1 MMYRKKRFFSAIFIL
16 SSFLFISQITVA
28 QVQSLDNLRLS
39 SNTSMTVTGELQFSE
54 KGGDIVTAK
63 EGCNSHIAFAE
74 GSDWSNASDD
84 QFIDGMVKVMH
95 DQPFTFPIGAKGQ
108 YHPIT
113 ISGGANTMA
122 AYIAKNPSK
131 IKGTSALRN
140 QHSDH
145 SPVVDKMK
153 TNGYWLIQGGSATG
167 ISLSWNMADNMATL
181 TDDVDRLSIIGFK
194 NGSWT
199 VVASTLEN
207 SNSLFEGQK
216 QSLIA
221 GTISTSSDLIPN
233 EFDYFT
239 LGTVTTVTNSEQNT
253 LSVYPNP
260 VLADESI
267 TVEYNLNSDSGVL
280 QVIST
285 NGLLLSE
292 RTISNSR
299 GTVTSLNLPRNPGTY
314 LVRIVGSNG
323 IAKEKK
329 MVVLSF

>member
-1 MMYRKKRFFSAIFIL
+1 MYRKKRFFSAILIL
-16 SSFLFISQITVA
+16 SSFLFFSQITIA

-39 SNTSMTVTGELQFSE
+39 NNTSMTITGELQFSQN
-54 KGGDIVTAK
+54 GGEITTAK
-63 EGCNSHIAFAE
+63 ENCNSHIGFAE
-74 GSDWSNASDD
+74 GSGWSNASDD

-95 DQPFTFPIGAKGQ
+95 DRSFTFPIGANGE
-108 YHPIT
+108 YHPIA

-131 IKGTSALRN
+131 ITGTRALRN
-140 QHSDH
+140 QYSDQ
-145 SPVVDKMK
+145 STIVDKVK
-153 TNGYWLIQGGSATG
+153 SNGYWIIQGSNATS
-167 ISLSWNMADNMATL
+167 ISLSWNRADNMAAL
-181 TDDVDRLSIIGFK
+181 TDNVEQLSILGYK

-199 VVASTLEN
+199 VVSSTLDIN
-207 SNSLFEGQK
+207 NTLFEGK
-216 QSLIA
+216 EQSLA
-221 GTISTSSDLIPN
+221 TGTISTSSDLIPS

-239 LGTVTTVTNSEQNT
+239 LGTVKTVSTSKQSI

-260 VLADESI
+260 VMANENI
-267 TVEYNLNSDSGVL
+267 TVEYDLNSDSGVL

-292 RTISNSR
+292 RTISNNR
-299 GTVTSLNLPRNPGTY
+299 GTVTSLDLPTTPGTY

-329 MVVLSF
+329 MVVLGF